1 MELPHLGESCSNN
14 ECNRLDFLPYKCDLC
29 SKIFCQD
36 HREYK
41 DHSCPEQYRVDRIVP
56 VCPKCG
62 EIIPV
67 KPGDDP
73 NIKVN
78 SHIEN
83 NCSKVPKVKTYPN
96 RCNKQGCKK
105 KEAIPVHCKNCKLNF
120 CLAHRFE
127 QDHSCKGFVHPL
139 VRKQETAKP
148 KPKPKPKPATNSAP
162 IASSSQQISQDEAL
176 ARALATEEDEA
187 LARALQASLSEQ
199 QPSSYDANR
208 RSQPQRQ
215 DSQSSCVLS

>member
-1 MELPHLGESCSNN
+1 M
-14 ECNRLDFLPYKCDLC
+14 
-29 SKIFCQD
+29 
-36 HREYK
+36 
-41 DHSCPEQYRVDRIVP
+41 
-56 VCPKCG
+56 
-62 EIIPV
+62 
-67 KPGDDP
+67 
-73 NIKVN
+73 N

-148 KPKPKPKPATNSAP
+148 KPKPKPKPATNRYN
-162 IASSSQQISQDEAL
+162 QFEF
-176 ARALATEEDEA
+176 
-187 LARALQASLSEQ
+187 
-199 QPSSYDANR
+199 
-208 RSQPQRQ
+208 
-215 DSQSSCVLS
+215 